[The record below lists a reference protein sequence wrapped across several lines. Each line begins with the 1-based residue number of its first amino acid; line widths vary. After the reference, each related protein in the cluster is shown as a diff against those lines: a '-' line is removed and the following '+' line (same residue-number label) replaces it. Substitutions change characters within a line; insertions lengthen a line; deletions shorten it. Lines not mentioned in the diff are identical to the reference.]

1 MKWREFANAI
11 ISEYDTI
18 AYIDSDEDDNCI
30 YCPECGEPIYE
41 CDYPEIETDKD
52 RNLICPIC
60 ECIFDWKGENNYDG
74 LYCYYWNDNDK
85 G

>member
-1 MKWREFANAI
+1 M
-11 ISEYDTI
+11 SEYDTI

-52 RNLICPIC
+52 SNLICPIC
-60 ECIFDWKGENNYDG
+60 ECIFD
-74 LYCYYWNDNDK
+74 
-85 G
+85 

>member
-18 AYIDSDEDDNCI
+18 AYNCI

-60 ECIFDWKGENNYDG
+60 ECIFD
-74 LYCYYWNDNDK
+74 
-85 G
+85 